1 MKVTI
6 TFENDSYEDGFDG
19 QALLLRNGVETVH
32 DLLNFYTEAARIAGF
47 IDVDR
52 VGYSTSKGAQTWSSF

>member
-1 MKVTI
+1 MKVSI
-6 TFENDSYEDGFDG
+6 TFENDCYEDGFDG
-19 QALLLRNGVETVH
+19 QAFLLRNGVENIH